1 MGIFNYYDLTVLQ
14 RMLIKTSYRILW
26 LMLSNYDLSV
36 TCFLF
41 STNFVMESVECVSV
55 QHLA

>member
-1 MGIFNYYDLTVLQ
+1 MGTFNYYDLTVLQ
-14 RMLIKTSYRILW
+14 RMLIKTYRILW
-26 LMLSNYDLSV
+26 LMLSNQDLSV